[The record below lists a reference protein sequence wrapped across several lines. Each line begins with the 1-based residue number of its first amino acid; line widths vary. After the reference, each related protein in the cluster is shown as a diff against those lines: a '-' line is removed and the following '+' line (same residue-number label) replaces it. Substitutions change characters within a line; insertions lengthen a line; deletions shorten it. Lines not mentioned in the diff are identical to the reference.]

1 MMQSIAAAPDRG
13 LKKRDMALHSVA
25 RLKRDKPRGIL
36 NFRDGGSMPGV
47 WRYYP
52 SPDLAP
58 FVEHYWTVEWDLPEP
73 QLRETLP
80 HPSIHLVLEA
90 GREELS
96 GIHTKKFSRMIAGK
110 NRVFSVKF
118 LPGGFR
124 PFIDRPVSMLAER
137 VWDLAELLG
146 PSARGLCRRALAHT
160 DHHATVGILEDFL
173 RALHPRAD
181 ESMRLAQRIAER
193 VTGDHAITKVEHIV
207 EAFGIGKRRLQRLF
221 DEYVGVNPKW
231 MIQRYRLIEA
241 ANRIHVMDAP
251 VWADIALGLGYADQ
265 AHFIRDF
272 KKIVGHA
279 PAEYHA
285 ALSRL
290 PG

>member
-1 MMQSIAAAPDRG
+1 
-13 LKKRDMALHSVA
+13 MALRSMA
-25 RLKRDKPRGIL
+25 RLKPDKPRGIL
-36 NFRDGGSMPGV
+36 NFRDAGAMPGV

-52 SPDLAP
+52 SADLAP

-80 HPSIHLVLEA
+80 HPSIHLVLED

-96 GIHTKKFSRMIAGK
+96 GIHTKKFSRTIAGK
-110 NRVFSVKF
+110 DRVFSVKF

-124 PFIDRPVSMLAER
+124 PFIDRPVSALSER
-137 VWDLAELLG
+137 VWNLADVLG
-146 PSARGLCRRALAHT
+146 PSADGLCRRALAHD

-173 RALHPRAD
+173 RSLHPRAD
-181 ESMRLAQRIAER
+181 DSMRSAQRIADR
-193 VTGDHAITKVEHIV
+193 VANDRAITKVEHIV
-207 EAFGIGKRRLQRLF
+207 EAFDIGKRSLQRLF
-221 DEYVGVNPKW
+221 DEYVGVAPKW

-241 ANRIHVMDAP
+241 ANRIHVTDTP
-251 VWADIALGLGYADQ
+251 DWAGVALSLGYADQ

-272 KKIVGHA
+272 RKIIGQS

-290 PG
+290 PSSP

>member
-1 MMQSIAAAPDRG
+1 VIPRIEETRHG
-13 LKKRDMALHSVA
+13 LRNMAQ
-25 RLKRDKPRGIL
+25 LKRDKPRGIL
-36 NFRDGGSMPGV
+36 NFRDAGSMPGV

-58 FVEHYWTVEWDLPEP
+58 FVEHYWTVEWDVPEP
-73 QLRETLP
+73 VLRETLP

-90 GREELS
+90 GREEVS

-110 NRVFSVKF
+110 DRVFSVKF

-124 PFIDRPVSMLAER
+124 PFIDRPVSALSER

-146 PSARGLCRRALAHT
+146 PSARGLCRRALAHG

-173 RALHPRAD
+173 RSFHPRSD
-181 ESMRLAQRIAER
+181 DSMRLAQRIAER
-193 VTGDHAITKVEHIV
+193 VTSDRGITKVEHIV
-207 EAFGIGKRRLQRLF
+207 EAFDIGKRTLQRLF
-221 DEYVGVNPKW
+221 DEYVGVTPKW

-241 ANRIHVMDAP
+241 ANQIQVADMPD
-251 VWADIALGLGYADQ
+251 WADVALCLGYADQ

-272 KKIVGHA
+272 KKIIGQS
-279 PAEYHA
+279 PADYHA